1 MRPPKAFIKHLLYW
15 DLELGWHLAH
25 RWQQLCRGVVS
36 SDRNFRQEL
45 LRNVA
50 DAIEGAGVINLET
63 TKESLTTT
71 CYRFVVGLRQGFVA
85 IMWFRFGNTVGATR
99 LLL

>member
-36 SDRNFRQEL
+36 SDRTFRQEL
-45 LRNVA
+45 LRNDA
-50 DAIEGAGVINLET
+50 DAIEGAGVINLEM

-71 CYRFVVGLRQGFVA
+71 CCRV
-85 IMWFRFGNTVGATR
+85 ATR
-99 LLL
+99 LCRYYVVDV